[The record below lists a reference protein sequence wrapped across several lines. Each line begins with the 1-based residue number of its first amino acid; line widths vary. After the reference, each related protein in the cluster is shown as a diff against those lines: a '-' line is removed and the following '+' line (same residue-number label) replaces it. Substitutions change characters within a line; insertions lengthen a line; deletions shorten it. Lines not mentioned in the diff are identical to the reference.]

1 MKTKVRLYRAEF
13 YPTCPKGRI
22 GAARFQRCYTVVGF
36 WEHLVEA
43 IERCH
48 QDYWVEV
55 FDAVTDKRLTEPFAP
70 NAQVPDTLQQIQ
82 QITPKKAAHHL

>member
-1 MKTKVRLYRAEF
+1 M
-13 YPTCPKGRI
+13 
-22 GAARFQRCYTVVGF
+22 VGF

-43 IERCH
+43 IKCCH

-70 NAQVPDTLQQIQ
+70 SAQVPDTFQQLAPERCRAGRNVSGERGCCVY
-82 QITPKKAAHHL
+82 TAKRL